1 MNRCRAELRARQWP
15 PWALSDDEECRTI
28 WSKIRIYPCRKWRL
42 GQTRLVNAKPHLSRR
57 RIPEADRALIH
68 SSRGM
73 DIYLRAKDIRYYS
86 LHHLSRAR
94 VTHSKGVHP
103 ALEDRKIAR
112 VGISW
117 ARSRGRLRGDP
128 TALAARAGHPPR
140 PRHAPQIV
148 SMIVSQSPRPMYTSR
163 NRPQRTW
170 SRIPDF
176 ANQGRRISPQ
186 RVACRAP
193 RKL

>member
-1 MNRCRAELRARQWP
+1 MVENTNIP
-15 PWALSDDEECRTI
+15 LSKMETVAV
-28 WSKIRIYPCRKWRL
+28 SKPV
-42 GQTRLVNAKPHLSRR
+42 TPSRR
-57 RIPEADRALIH
+57 RIRKYAQYGSHRTPIVVPTSPSAH
-68 SSRGM
+68 SHSYRR
-73 DIYLRAKDIRYYS
+73 IYSSIAKDM
-86 LHHLSRAR
+86 LHRFSRERESRSQRAF
-94 VTHSKGVHP
+94 T

-176 ANQGRRISPQ
+176 ANQGRRISPR